1 MISRRTSVDVNS
13 RKGGVL
19 SRGEEE
25 YWVRG
30 VGEEQV

>member
-1 MISRRTSVDVNS
+1 MISRRTSVDINS
-13 RKGGVL
+13 RKGVL

-30 VGEEQV
+30 VGEEKF